1 MGDLQAA
8 ETVRDQYGLRTADA
22 HRRLQRPHPFGACHT
37 IPIAGDD
44 ALHEPVARLPQRLP
58 VVRAGVPDA
67 REHQNGRSHRFTS
80 RSCMGCDFAVWILCT
95 PVLRL
100 LLQGLLRNLD
110 SQTLM
115 MP

>member
-1 MGDLQAA
+1 
-8 ETVRDQYGLRTADA
+8 
-22 HRRLQRPHPFGACHT
+22 
-37 IPIAGDD
+37 
-44 ALHEPVARLPQRLP
+44 
-58 VVRAGVPDA
+58 
-67 REHQNGRSHRFTS
+67 
-80 RSCMGCDFAVWILCT
+80 MGCDFAVWILCT